1 MIEKNINDSWKQ
13 NRIESCRNGTNPT
26 FITELKSGY
35 VVIGDTQFLP
45 GYCVLLY
52 KHNIKTLNELEIEE
66 RQQFLLDMTLIGD
79 AIKEIYKPYKINYE
93 ILGNLDEF
101 VHAHIIPRYKWEGEK
116 GKHSVRRYP
125 KDKFKEEATQ
135 FMNLENKEKIIN
147 DLKIVLEE
155 LKNKY
160 S

>member
-1 MIEKNINDSWKQ
+1 
-13 NRIESCRNGTNPT
+13 
-26 FITELKSGY
+26 
-35 VVIGDTQFLP
+35 
-45 GYCVLLY
+45 
-52 KHNIKTLNELEIEE
+52 
-66 RQQFLLDMTLIGD
+66 MTLIGD

>member
-1 MIEKNINDSWKQ
+1 MYESDNWKQ

-26 FITELKSGY
+26 FIIELKSGY

-52 KHNIKTLNELEIEE
+52 KNNITSLNELDIEK
-66 RQQFLLDMTLIGD
+66 RKQFLIDMTLVGD
-79 AIKEIYKPYKINYE
+79 AIKEVYKPHKINYE

-101 VHAHIIPRYKWEGEK
+101 IHAHIMPRYKWEGEN

-125 KDKFKEEATQ
+125 KDKFKEESTQ
-135 FMNLENKEKIIN
+135 FMNLKNKEEIIN
-147 DLKIVLEE
+147 NLKTALEK
-155 LKNKY
+155 LKDKY
-160 S
+160 Y